1 MSFPL
6 SSTRG
11 LYHRGVISSTEVAEE
26 AVLEGSMTG
35 AGGVM
40 EIPFSTTRI
49 VLFSMMERG
58 SFFLPLIF
66 AYIPWLNLV
75 VIPTTKHLL
84 KKKKERKGLAMM
96 NLTLTLFFFNFNS
109 LQNRS
114 KRLWTKAVKN

>member
-1 MSFPL
+1 
-6 SSTRG
+6 
-11 LYHRGVISSTEVAEE
+11 
-26 AVLEGSMTG
+26 
-35 AGGVM
+35 M

-84 KKKKERKGLAMM
+84 KKKKERKGVAMM

-114 KRLWTKAVKN
+114 RRLWTKAVKN